1 MDLITNSNPTVSINN
16 TTYSVSSNG
25 EIVIPI
31 SPSGTYTITK
41 GTTNT
46 YNYTGRIKI
55 AMRIIIKKI
64 FLIVFLFVFSY
75 YSFKVLNK
83 LSFDYVVKGIYDN
96 IFKIIK
102 YILFYLYIFIA
113 VINMQTFKKNGNNF
127 SLKRINYKQVVK
139 KLLYNIFLIWVFYYI
154 FGFIFIVALGPFP
167 D

>member
-1 MDLITNSNPTVSINN
+1 
-16 TTYSVSSNG
+16 
-25 EIVIPI
+25 
-31 SPSGTYTITK
+31 
-41 GTTNT
+41 
-46 YNYTGRIKI
+46 
-55 AMRIIIKKI
+55 MRIIIKKI
-64 FLIVFLFVFSY
+64 LLIVFLFVFSY
-75 YSFKVLNK
+75 YSLIFLNK

-96 IFKIIK
+96 IFKTIK